1 MAISHSET
9 SLRAPRQTR
18 KPVPSVDIATTKPG
32 TPGGIFMR
40 QFWHALARSEDLAPG
55 RAVPIRVMNEN
66 YTLFRGMSGRAQIIA
81 PKCPHRGAQTHLGW
95 VEADTLR
102 CVYHGWKFDCSGQC
116 VEAPAEREG
125 FERNVQIPVF
135 PTGE

>member
-9 SLRAPRQTR
+9 SLRAPRQSR

-55 RAVPIRVMNEN
+55 RAIPIRVMNEN
-66 YTLFRGMSGRAQIIA
+66 YTLFRGMSGRA
-81 PKCPHRGAQTHLGW
+81 
-95 VEADTLR
+95 
-102 CVYHGWKFDCSGQC
+102 
-116 VEAPAEREG
+116 
-125 FERNVQIPVF
+125 
-135 PTGE
+135 